1 MGKARKGSG
10 RRFADAQGGWD
21 ETRRGKETVIWVRL
35 ALDEQMSVGG
45 WATRKEGRER
55 KRRQFR
61 DVLSDLVPHQ
71 RSDRLTVTNTWYLM
85 IFITNSS
92 SSDLSFPC

>member
-21 ETRRGKETVIWVRL
+21 ETRRGKETVSWVRL

-61 DVLSDLVPHQ
+61 DVCSCL
-71 RSDRLTVTNTWYLM
+71 
-85 IFITNSS
+85 I
-92 SSDLSFPC
+92 